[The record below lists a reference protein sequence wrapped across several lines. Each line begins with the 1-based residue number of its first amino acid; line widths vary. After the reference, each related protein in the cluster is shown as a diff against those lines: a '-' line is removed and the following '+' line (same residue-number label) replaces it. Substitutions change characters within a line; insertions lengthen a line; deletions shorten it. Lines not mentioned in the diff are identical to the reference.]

1 MISSPR
7 SESSFLCSP
16 GRYPSTTGRSR
27 YRDTDKIVS
36 SVDNFVPQEFLP
48 HTFIYDCG
56 LAREGH
62 VWGLPE
68 QEYPGL
74 VKVSSEVSS

>member
-1 MISSPR
+1 MISWPR
-7 SESSFLCSP
+7 LDSSFPCSH

-27 YRDTDKIVS
+27 YVDTNNIVS
-36 SVDNFVPQEFLP
+36 CESCVNQLDPQEFLP

-56 LAREGH
+56 MAREGH

-74 VKVSSEVSS
+74 VKVRSV